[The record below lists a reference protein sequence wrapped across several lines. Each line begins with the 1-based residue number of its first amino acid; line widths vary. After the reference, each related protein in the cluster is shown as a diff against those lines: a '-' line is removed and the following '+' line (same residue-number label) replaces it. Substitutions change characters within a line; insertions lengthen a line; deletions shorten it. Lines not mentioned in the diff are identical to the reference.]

1 MQPAEIR
8 GARFGPRAMRDNG
21 STHGS
26 SATAASA
33 AGCWA
38 QLEGV
43 IERLGPLPVTGGTV
57 AAVRAA
63 AASDTATTS
72 DLVALIERDEAFAA
86 NLLRLGSSAALASP
100 LAVRSVRDAV
110 VYVGRRALGR
120 LALEAATYQFLQRVP
135 GAGRQS
141 RGQLHIHALAVAGCA
156 GACAHAVGA
165 NVESVHLAALLHDI
179 GKLILPRVVGDD
191 ALEQIA
197 LSHPGGVQRARLERE
212 LFGVD
217 HAQAGALLAE
227 RSSVSAEVVEAIAFH
242 HGGADEPHA
251 PSLEAACLQV
261 GNAVVAIT
269 AGFEPDVD
277 ILDVGLARLDL
288 PQTALEELAHGSL
301 PNPRTPAGRALG
313 EPVIELERLAQTDEL
328 TGLANRRAF
337 LARVAGKLEAG
348 EAGCLLIVDVDRF
361 KPLNDR
367 LGHLAGDR
375 ALTDVAHLLGRH
387 AYAGRLGGDEFALW
401 SDRPLEP
408 VLELADDIC
417 KAAGSLPA
425 PDSDGPL
432 SVSIG
437 VAAAPSQGTT
447 TSELLAAADAAL
459 YEAKAAGRGRFAHIA
474 RLPAP
479 HR

>member
-1 MQPAEIR
+1 MRES
-8 GARFGPRAMRDNG
+8 GAQ
-21 STHGS
+21 S
-26 SATAASA
+26 SARGGSPSA
-33 AGCWA
+33 CWA
-38 QLEGV
+38 QLERV
-43 IERLGPLPVTGGTV
+43 VDRLGPLPVIGGTV

-63 AASDTATTS
+63 AESDTATTS

-86 NLLRLGSSAALASP
+86 NVLRFGSSAALSSP
-100 LAVRSVRDAV
+100 LAARSVRDAV

-165 NVESVHLAALLHDI
+165 DVESVHLAALLHDV
-179 GKLILPRVVGDD
+179 GKLILPLAVGDD

-197 LSHPGGVQRARLERE
+197 LSHPGGAQRAQIERD

-242 HGGADEPHA
+242 HGGAGDPHA

-261 GNAVVAIT
+261 GNAVVAIP
-269 AGFEPDVD
+269 AGVEPDVD
-277 ILDVGLARLDL
+277 VLQVGLARLGL
-288 PQTALEELAHGSL
+288 PQSALEELAHGAL
-301 PNPRTPAGRALG
+301 PNPRTPTGRALR
-313 EPVIELERLAQTDEL
+313 ERVVELERLAQTDEL

-337 LARVAGKLEAG
+337 LARVAGKLAAG
-348 EAGCLLIVDVDRF
+348 AAGCLLIVDIDHF
-361 KPLNDR
+361 KALNDG

-375 ALTDVAHLLGRH
+375 ALTEVAHLLGRH

-401 SDRPLEP
+401 SDRSLEQA
-408 VLELADDIC
+408 LELAEDVC
-417 KAAGSLPA
+417 QAAQRLPA
-425 PDSDGPL
+425 PSGNGTL

-437 VAAAPSQGTT
+437 VAAAPSQGST

-459 YEAKAAGRGRFAHIA
+459 YEAKAAGRARFAHIA
-474 RLPAP
+474 RLPAR
-479 HR
+479 HRSAR